1 MIPKV
6 HRHILAARDD
16 PRYVGSVTKVPVQ
29 VCGDSVRDRATREP
43 APWEAAKVVYRA
55 FELRVVLF
63 YVGLHSNV
71 LELTPPLTLS
81 EPEIEE
87 ALEVLDQA
95 FADVEVGK
103 VPDAAVAP
111 FVGW

>member
-1 MIPKV
+1 MP
-6 HRHILAARDD
+6 
-16 PRYVGSVTKVPVQ
+16 
-29 VCGDSVRDRATREP
+29 
-43 APWEAAKVVYRA
+43 
-55 FELRVVLF
+55 F

-71 LELTPPLTLS
+71 PALTPPLTLS

-87 ALEVLDQA
+87 ALEVLDQT

-103 VPDAAVAP
+103 VADAAIAL

>member
-1 MIPKV
+1 
-6 HRHILAARDD
+6 
-16 PRYVGSVTKVPVQ
+16 
-29 VCGDSVRDRATREP
+29 
-43 APWEAAKVVYRA
+43 
-55 FELRVVLF
+55 VLF

-95 FADVEVGK
+95 IADVEVGK

>member
-1 MIPKV
+1 
-6 HRHILAARDD
+6 
-16 PRYVGSVTKVPVQ
+16 VP
-29 VCGDSVRDRATREP
+29 
-43 APWEAAKVVYRA
+43 
-55 FELRVVLF
+55 F